1 MHHPCSAK
9 KIVGLRHKA
18 ANPAFER
25 RIFRRYS
32 NSNSKRSLR
41 WLIEGS
47 STFPL
52 SISLPEGERTLFT
65 LSLRERVAE
74 GRVRA
79 SVAFFLAALI
89 SSLI

>member
-1 MHHPCSAK
+1 M
-9 KIVGLRHKA
+9 
-18 ANPAFER
+18 R
-25 RIFRRYS
+25 RFKCYS

-41 WLIEGS
+41 WLVEGS

-52 SISLPEGERTLFT
+52 SISLPEGESTLFT
-65 LSLRERVAE
+65 LSLWERVAE
-74 GRVRA
+74 GRVRV